1 MATPGSIP
9 SPTPELPQAP
19 GDAAPESHTEQA
31 LSREELD
38 ALIEFFL
45 LLDAWDRQKKIA

>member
-1 MATPGSIP
+1 MAAPGSIP

-19 GDAAPESHTEQA
+19 EDTAPENHTEQP

-45 LLDAWDRQKKIA
+45 LLDAWDNQKKIA